1 MQKKCA
7 VKERKPAKQR
17 CIGEF
22 LFQFAHIG
30 KNLSNRSEVSSFK
43 TREWPIVIT

>member
-7 VKERKPAKQR
+7 VEERKPAKQR

-22 LFQFAHIG
+22 LFQTADIG
-30 KNLSNRSEVSSFK
+30 KNLGNRSKVSSFK
-43 TREWPIVIT
+43 TREWHVVIT